1 MRLKQWEDLP
11 EKMKNDKVLPYYDI
25 IKKKTASLLWKRVF
39 DICLSVVLLVVLS
52 WLFLILAIL
61 IKRDS

>member
-25 IKKKTASLLWKRVF
+25 Y
-39 DICLSVVLLVVLS
+39 DI
-52 WLFLILAIL
+52 
-61 IKRDS
+61 IKRKQQVCYGKEYLIFVCQSCCLLFYLGSF

>member
-25 IKKKTASLLWKRVF
+25 IKKKNINERE
-39 DICLSVVLLVVLS
+39 I
-52 WLFLILAIL
+52 I
-61 IKRDS
+61 

>member
-39 DICLSVVLLVVLS
+39 DIRLSVVLLVVLY
-52 WLFLILAIL
+52 
-61 IKRDS
+61 